1 MIKRRAV
8 IAGATGWTIVA
19 ASAVRAQA
27 WPSQQIKIV
36 VPYIPGGATDT
47 AGRVVAEKFGALL
60 GQQVI
65 VENKGGGNTIIGME
79 AVAKAKPDGY
89 TLLLGTT
96 TLATN
101 AALGLKQPF
110 DPLKDFQ
117 MISTVAD
124 IPDMIAVNK
133 DLPIRNYKEF
143 ADWVRKQPEK
153 VRFGCSG
160 VGNQP
165 HLWGELFKSVNKL
178 NMEVVGYKGSADA
191 IRDVMGGHVPV
202 VVDVVLPTGV
212 HVAAGRM
219 TGILVA
225 ATERCPI
232 CPDVP
237 TIVEA
242 GMPDLVSAVF
252 YGLAGPAGMSS
263 SVVERLNALC
273 LETVKDPAVKK
284 KFAELG
290 FVTTGSTPGQ
300 YLDKLK
306 FETDRWT
313 KVVKEN
319 NIKVEG

>member
-1 MIKRRAV
+1 MLKRRGMLA
-8 IAGATGWTIVA
+8 ASAGWTILG
-19 ASAVRAQA
+19 ASSVRAQA

-47 AGRVVAEKFGALL
+47 AGRVVAEKMGALL

-79 AVAKAKPDGY
+79 SVAKAKPDGC
-89 TLLLGTT
+89 TLLLGST

-117 MISTVAD
+117 PISTIAD
-124 IPDMIAVNK
+124 IPDMVAVNK
-133 DLPIRNYKEF
+133 DLPIKNYKEF
-143 ADWVRKQPEK
+143 ADWVGKQPDK
-153 VRFGCSG
+153 VRFACSG
-160 VGNQP
+160 IGNQP
-165 HLWGELFKSVNKL
+165 HLWGELFRSRNKL
-178 NMEVVGYKGSADA
+178 KMEVVGYKGSADA

-202 VVDVVLPTGV
+202 VVDVVLPSGT
-212 HVAAGRM
+212 HVSAGRL
-219 TGILVA
+219 TGICVA
-225 ATERCPI
+225 SAERSPM

-237 TIVEA
+237 TVVEL

-252 YGLAGPAGMSS
+252 YGIVAPIGVPAP
-263 SVVERLNALC
+263 VVEKLNALC
-273 LETVKDPAVKK
+273 REIVKDEGVKK
-284 KFAELG
+284 KFLELG
-290 FVTTGSTPGQ
+290 FVTTGSTPQG

-306 FETDRWT
+306 FETERWT

-319 NIKVEG
+319 DIKVEG

>member
-1 MIKRRAV
+1 MIKRRSAL
-8 IAGATGWTIVA
+8 AAMAGWTIVG
-19 ASAVRAQA
+19 ASSVRAQA

-47 AGRVVAEKFGALL
+47 AGRVVAEKMGALL
-60 GQQVI
+60 GQQVL
-65 VENKGGGNTIIGME
+65 VENKGGGNTILGME

-117 MISTVAD
+117 PISTIAD

-143 ADWVRKQPEK
+143 AEWVNKQPSK

-160 VGNQP
+160 IGNQP
-165 HLWGELFKSVNKL
+165 HLWGELFKSRNKL

-191 IRDVMGGHVPV
+191 IRDVMGGHIPMVC
-202 VVDVVLPTGV
+202 DVVLPTGV
-212 HVAAGRM
+212 HVAGGRL
-219 TGILVA
+219 TGIVVA
-225 ATERCPI
+225 SAERCSI

-237 TIVEA
+237 TVVEI
-242 GMPDLVSAVF
+242 GMPDMVSAVF
-252 YGLAGPAGMSS
+252 YGIAAPAGVPRP
-263 SVVERLNALC
+263 VVERLNQLC
-273 LETVKDPAVKK
+273 GEIVKDPEVKK

-290 FVTTGSTPGQ
+290 FVTTGSTPEG

-306 FETDRWT
+306 FETERWT

-319 NIKVEG
+319 DIKVEG